1 MFERFNEA
9 ARRALFFA
17 RYEATELGSTSIE
30 SEHVLLGLTREPQ
43 GAIKALLAMS
53 DAPMDVLREEIKAEC
68 HGGEKS
74 STRVEI
80 PFTSD
85 VQSVLRF
92 TFDEANR
99 LRHGYIGPEH
109 MLLGVMRV
117 EGCSAEKILSRHNL
131 RVDAVRDELVRLFK
145 GPLAGMS
152 PDIEV
157 LNQIDRI
164 KALVAQ
170 LPGVASDPPAVL
182 QLAQAITIE
191 LDALVGGSPPS
202 E

>member
-1 MFERFNEA
+1 MD
-9 ARRALFFA
+9 AL
-17 RYEATELGSTSIE
+17 RG
-30 SEHVLLGLTREPQ
+30 
-43 GAIKALLAMS
+43 
-53 DAPMDVLREEIKAEC
+53 EIKAEC
-68 HGGEKS
+68 HVGEQS
-74 STRVEI
+74 STPVEI

-117 EGCSAEKILSRHNL
+117 EGCSAEKILARHNL
-131 RVDAVRDELVRLFK
+131 RLDAVREELVRLFK

-164 KALVAQ
+164 KALVAL
-170 LPGVASDPPAVL
+170 LPEAASDPPAVL
-182 QLAQAITIE
+182 RIAQAIKTE
-191 LDALVGGSPPS
+191 LDALVGGRPPS